1 VKASLADLRDR
12 AYAAADM
19 ATLGRT
25 QFIPPAEATALVN
38 ESVADL
44 YDMLVSR
51 AEDYFVRTGTL
62 EPTGDG
68 ETWRLPD
75 DVYKIRA
82 VYVDGHAVDPY
93 TEAER
98 ENAASGSTP
107 RYTLA
112 GEGVSVLP
120 ANSSRAVS
128 LRYVPQAP
136 QLRKDADT
144 LSLAFAAGWDAYVI
158 YDVAA
163 KMRIK
168 AKQDASALQA
178 RADRAQARIVQ
189 IAAQRDSGRARQVRD
204 VYGFSPMTHAR
215 RMWGF

>member
-1 VKASLADLRDR
+1 
-12 AYAAADM
+12 M

-25 QFIPPAEATALVN
+25 QFIPPSEANALVN

-51 AEDYFVRTGTL
+51 AEDYFVRSATL
-62 EPTGDG
+62 EATGDG

-75 DVYKIRA
+75 DLYKLRA
-82 VYVDGHAVDPY
+82 VYVDGASVEPY
-93 TEAER
+93 TESQR
-98 ENAASGSTP
+98 EHAASGSTP
-107 RYTLA
+107 RYALA
-112 GEGVSVLP
+112 GEGISVLP
-120 ANSSRAVS
+120 ANGAGAVT

-136 QLRKDADT
+136 QLHRDADT
-144 LSLAFAAGWDAYVI
+144 LSLAFAAGWDAYVV

-178 RADRAQARIVQ
+178 RADRAQARILQ
-189 IAAQRDSGRARQVRD
+189 MAAQRDSGRPRQVRD
-204 VYGFSPMTHAR
+204 VYGFAPLTHAR
-215 RMWGF
+215 RMWGFM